1 MQSKDS
7 GSARSGSEANKVM
20 GRIDKFLRLL
30 TVQMFLII
38 ALLAYLAYQP
48 QAGRYQV
55 IPPQSVME
63 GTIIIFDTILGKAGG
78 TSVEVRGRDDEASGL
93 R

>member
-7 GSARSGSEANKVM
+7 GVAGASSEANKVM

-30 TVQMFLII
+30 TVQLFLII

-78 TSVEVRGRDDEASGL
+78 TSVEVRERD
-93 R
+93 

>member
-7 GSARSGSEANKVM
+7 GAAGASSETNKVM
-20 GRIDKFLRLL
+20 GRVDKFLRLL
-30 TVQMFLII
+30 SVQLFLII

-78 TSVEVRGRDDEASGL
+78 TSVEVRERD
-93 R
+93 